1 MTGDPELDLDGF
13 DEEEDLATSDIVLF
27 ADDNG
32 EEHPFLLLAE
42 LELDNIDY
50 ALLSPLQQIDD
61 DDDEH
66 FDVFI
71 FRVTVDANG
80 AEYEVVDSE
89 EEFARVREAAA
100 ALMKSDGLEHPI
112 QMAPPKK

>member
-32 EEHPFLLLAE
+32 DEHPFLLLAE

-50 ALLSPLQQIDD
+50 ALLSPLQQLND
-61 DDDEH
+61 DDDES

-71 FRVTVDANG
+71 FRVTIDANG